1 MGYQN
6 QDKNNN
12 NGIGITKNIVCASFP
27 AQHSL
32 RRGGRRHLAAWR
44 PALPGLHLAAS
55 GRPGPRAAGAGLCVL
70 LKTSHTGEV
79 TTAEEGRHQP
89 GGSASFHKEKVK
101 ILSHVFQILLKSV
114 WICNSL
120 QKLLSMTVNT
130 TAYSLYP
137 WQSPEKNIK
146 NTYWFSWRCLNL
158 SKRNHSFHSHPI
170 PCFLLHPLHLAQ
182 VFH

>member
-1 MGYQN
+1 MHPSQPSTPSG
-6 QDKNNN
+6 
-12 NGIGITKNIVCASFP
+12 T
-27 AQHSL
+27 
-32 RRGGRRHLAAWR
+32 AAG
-44 PALPGLHLAAS
+44 AIL
-55 GRPGPRAAGAGLCVL
+55 RPGAPRCRASIWRRAAGPARGQQELGGGVL
-70 LKTSHTGEV
+70 LKTSHTDEV

-101 ILSHVFQILLKSV
+101 ILSNVFQILLKSV

-120 QKLLSMTVNT
+120 QKPLSVTVNT

-137 WQSPEKNIK
+137 WRSPEKNIK
-146 NTYWFSWRCLNL
+146 NTYWFSGRCLNL

>member
-1 MGYQN
+1 MHPSQPSTPSG
-6 QDKNNN
+6 
-12 NGIGITKNIVCASFP
+12 
-27 AQHSL
+27 
-32 RRGGRRHLAAWR
+32 AA
-44 PALPGLHLAAS
+44 AGAIL
-55 GRPGPRAAGAGLCVL
+55 RPGAPRCRASIWRRAAGPARGQQELGGGVL
-70 LKTSHTGEV
+70 LKTSHTDEV

-89 GGSASFHKEKVK
+89 GGLASFHKEKVK
-101 ILSHVFQILLKSV
+101 ILSNVFQILLKSV

-120 QKLLSMTVNT
+120 QKPLSVTVNT